1 MNDQIRNDADTLL
14 RNGAALGGA
23 RSPISPGM
31 QSDIDPAMGIPYVV
45 VPDGYTVHD
54 LERLLPTPTRKRGAV
69 VCTLSDSFIE
79 YLNKHGDPDVSTI
92 YADIDSAK
100 ATCAMV
106 AVLDDHAAD
115 YANWRNHTCTFAPT
129 ASVEWT
135 RWISNDKK
143 PMGQGEFAAFLE
155 DNLADVATVE
165 GMPTAAQMLAMAL
178 AFEATADKRLKSRIN
193 LQSGG
198 VRFEYVEDE
207 DKDTRTSMEAFQRF
221 TIGIPVFENSGSAY
235 PIEARL
241 KYREKEG
248 RVTFWFELI
257 RPDKVFKTAVREELE
272 HISTATWLDIL
283 HGKKG

>member
-1 MNDQIRNDADTLL
+1 MNDQTINDTETLL
-14 RNGAALGGA
+14 RNGAALAGP
-23 RSPISPGM
+23 RLPTPPVPG
-31 QSDIDPAMGIPYVV
+31 MGIPYVV
-45 VPDGYTVHD
+45 VPTDYTVHD
-54 LERLLPTPTRKRGAV
+54 LERLLPNPTRKRGAV

-79 YLNKHGDPDVSTI
+79 YINKHSNRDASTI
-92 YADIDSAK
+92 YADIDNVK

-106 AVLDDHAAD
+106 AVLDDHAANNAD
-115 YANWRNHTCTFAPT
+115 WRGHICTFAPT

-143 PMGQGEFAAFLE
+143 PMGQGEFATFLE
-155 DNLADVATVE
+155 DNLADVATVD

-198 VRFEYVEDE
+198 IRFEFVDDE

-221 TIGIPVFENSGSAY
+221 TLGIPVFENSGSAY

-248 RVTFWFELI
+248 RVSFWYELI

-272 HISTATWLDIL
+272 HIASATGLTIL